1 MSPMDTVRAL
11 PKQAATD
18 RQQDAKDMEHGQKP
32 AEKAAEQIAATR
44 AEAVEIFTGAVFTL
58 LLSGRAACA
67 KVAHQR
73 GGQEH
78 NDDVAAA

>member
-18 RQQDAKDMEHGQKP
+18 RQQDAKDMEHRQKP

-44 AEAVEIFTGAVFTL
+44 AEAVEIFTGAVLAL
-58 LLSGRAACA
+58 LLSGRTTR
-67 KVAHQR
+67 VEV
-73 GGQEH
+73 EH
-78 NDDVAAA
+78 RPGDEEYIDDVAAA